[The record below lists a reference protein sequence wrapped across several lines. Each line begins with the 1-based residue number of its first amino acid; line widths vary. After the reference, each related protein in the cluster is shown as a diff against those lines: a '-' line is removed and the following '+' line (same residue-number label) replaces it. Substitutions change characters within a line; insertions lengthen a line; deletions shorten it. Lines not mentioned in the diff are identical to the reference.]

1 MPPRLLPLPL
11 ILLGCAH
18 AATPSPAR
26 PLDLAA
32 TPPRDPPRPYAAAEL
47 RPGEGLPR
55 ADVTA
60 CADARCG
67 LAGTIA
73 QVTLPDT
80 RGLVVDLLDRYAR
93 AMTAHA
99 ADALRPLFDEVVGT
113 TGGASLRDGIG
124 LAREHV
130 VGAHAQLFDQM
141 DRRGFGAL
149 AVRVA
154 SYEECRS
161 LRCNALL
168 RPGDWYVEWRPTS
181 FRSVP
186 GPGSIAPTRMI
197 VRVRDGQARI
207 VSLNDEFFG
216 RRGP

>member
-1 MPPRLLPLPL
+1 VPPRLLPLTL
-11 ILLGCAH
+11 IVFGCAH
-18 AATPSPAR
+18 AATPAPSR

-32 TPPRDPPRPYAAAEL
+32 TPTPDAPRSYAVAEL
-47 RPGEGLPR
+47 RPGAALPR
-55 ADVTA
+55 TDVTA

-67 LAGTIA
+67 VAGTIA
-73 QVTLPDT
+73 RVTLPDT

-113 TGGASLRDGIG
+113 TGGASLRDSG
-124 LAREHV
+124 LARELV

-154 SYEECRS
+154 SYDECRA

-186 GPGSIAPTRMI
+186 GPGSVAPTRMI
-197 VRVRDGQARI
+197 VRVRQGQARI
-207 VSLNDEFFG
+207 VALNDDFFG